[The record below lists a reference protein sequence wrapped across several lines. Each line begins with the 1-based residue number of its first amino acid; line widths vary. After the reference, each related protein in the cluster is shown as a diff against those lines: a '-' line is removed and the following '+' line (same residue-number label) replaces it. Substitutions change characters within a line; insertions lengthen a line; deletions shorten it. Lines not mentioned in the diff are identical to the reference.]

1 MRALVVGGGGREHA
15 LAWSLSASP
24 LVSDLLAA
32 PGNAGIEQLAR
43 CIPVEADD
51 LDGIVRVVES
61 EDVEL
66 TVVGPEAPLVAGLA
80 DRLGAAGRL
89 VFGPSKAAARLEGSK
104 AWAKEI
110 MQRHRIPT
118 ARAQAFTDLDKAVA
132 FVDELGGVAVIKADG
147 LAAGKGVTVAS
158 DRDQALQAL
167 ENALVRGA
175 FGAAGSTVLVEEM
188 LEGRELSAFAL
199 SDGERAVP
207 LGLSQDFKRAGDG
220 DEGPNTGGMGAYS
233 PVPWLQAEDEREVWR
248 IVRATISACAAEGSS
263 YSGLLYAGLIL
274 TDAGPKVLEFNC
286 RFGDPETQA
295 VLPRLSSDLAELLL
309 AGARGRLDLED
320 AVWST
325 DESVTVVMASG
336 GYPGEYETGKSI
348 HGLKAAAALEG
359 ITVFHA
365 GTSRVGDEVLTAGGR
380 VLAVSALGS
389 SLAQAHDRAYDACA
403 RIEFE
408 GAYFRRDIGL
418 RAAAEEGEGA

>member
-1 MRALVVGGGGREHA
+1 
-15 LAWSLSASP
+15 
-24 LVSDLLAA
+24 
-32 PGNAGIEQLAR
+32 
-43 CIPVEADD
+43 
-51 LDGIVRVVES
+51 
-61 EDVEL
+61 
-66 TVVGPEAPLVAGLA
+66 VAGLA
-80 DRLGAAGRL
+80 DRLRAAGRL

-233 PVPWLQAEDEREVWR
+233 PVPWLPPGDEREVWR